1 MNQEKKDKSF
11 NRKMGERYKKASTE
25 EKKQG
30 SNKYMK
36 RYSTLLVTRDM
47 FISTAGKGPGNEPF
61 SNMVVHG
68 GV

>member
-30 SNKYMK
+30 C
-36 RYSTLLVTRDM
+36 L
-47 FISTAGKGPGNEPF
+47 AGLQRRHLKLPGRL
-61 SNMVVHG
+61 S
-68 GV
+68 